1 MTDSSSSDGL
11 NLLSVTQVAQLLGV
25 SRQRVHD
32 IIKNNQIIAYQF
44 GRYYYVETAEL
55 ERYRNQPIG
64 KPYRPRS
71 TESNENSIDNRQ

>member
-25 SRQRVHD
+25 TRQRVHD
-32 IIKNNQIIAYQF
+32 LIKNNQIIAYQL
-44 GRYYYVETAEL
+44 GRYYYVETTEL

-64 KPYRPRS
+64 KPYQPRS
-71 TESNENSIDNRQ
+71 TKPNSNSIDN